1 MNKRTTRLIK
11 TILKF
16 GLTIAALYYVFRKIE
31 FSSVLDLIG
40 DANAWYLLLALL
52 FFAAS
57 KTVSAYRLNI
67 FFRAVGL
74 HLPGGVNLRLY
85 LLGMF
90 YNLFL
95 PGGIGGD
102 GYKIYLLQKHY
113 KTGTA
118 KLFGAVLTDR
128 LSGMTVLG
136 ILALLLF
143 SIDDIPL
150 DWNWIG
156 YLLIPFAAGA
166 LYAFCRLFY
175 KSFLS
180 ILSVTLLYSLGVQVL
195 QLVCAYF
202 IVLAMGAEGP
212 MMSYLLVFLVSS
224 IVAVLPISIGGM
236 GVRELTFLYGAELL
250 AISQDM
256 AVSISLMFYLITAMV
271 SFFGLYFVARPS
283 KLKLYKE
290 ISA

>member
-1 MNKRTTRLIK
+1 MNKRTKRLIK

-31 FSSVLDLIG
+31 FSSVFELILDSNG
-40 DANAWYLLLALL
+40 WYLLLALL
-52 FFAAS
+52 LFAAS

-67 FFRAVGL
+67 FFSATGL
-74 HLPGGVNLRLY
+74 NISGNVNLRLY

-102 GYKIYLLQKHY
+102 GYKIYLLQKNY

-128 LSGMTVLG
+128 LSGMTALG
-136 ILALLLF
+136 MLALLLF
-143 SIDDIPL
+143 GLDDIPL
-150 DWNWIG
+150 EWNWVG
-156 YLLIPFAAGA
+156 YLLIPFAAAA
-166 LYAFCRLFY
+166 LYLFCRLFY
-175 KSFLS
+175 KSFLKVFP
-180 ILSVTLLYSLGVQVL
+180 LTLVYSLGVQFL

-202 IVLAMGAEGP
+202 IVKAMGAEES

-236 GVRELTFLYGAELL
+236 GVRELTFLYGAQLL
-250 AISQDM
+250 AINEDM
-256 AVSISLMFYLITAMV
+256 AVSVSLMFYLITAFV
-271 SFFGLYFVARPS
+271 SFLGLYFVIRPS
-283 KLKLYKE
+283 SLGIKNE
-290 ISA
+290 